1 MADALAT
8 AQPHIIEWRNANV
21 PVCSSLGG
29 RVLRLFLPRGLLE
42 TRLGRLEKGEV
53 REWYVLSVLAGHRY
67 RRSTSHAPVGAC
79 LVAGVRILH

>member
-29 RVLRLFLPRGLLE
+29 RVLRLFLPLGLLE
-42 TRLGRLEKGEV
+42 ALLGRLENGEAM
-53 REWYVLSVLAGHRY
+53 EWYALSALAGQRY

-79 LVAGVRILH
+79 LVARVGLLR

>member
-8 AQPHIIEWRNANV
+8 AQPHIIEWRNVNV

-29 RVLRLFLPRGLLE
+29 RVLRLFLPLGLLE
-42 TRLGRLEKGEV
+42 ALLGRLENGEA
-53 REWYVLSVLAGHRY
+53 REWYVLSVLAGQRY

-79 LVAGVRILH
+79 LVAGVGLLR

>member
-8 AQPHIIEWRNANV
+8 AQPHIIEWRNVNV
-21 PVCSSLGG
+21 PLCSSVGG
-29 RVLRLFLPRGLLE
+29 RVLRLFLPLGLPE
-42 TRLGRLEKGEV
+42 TLLGRLENGEV

-79 LVAGVRILH
+79 LVAGDGLLR